1 VFQQRPHCS
10 EAVAHAS
17 LLRRRRSAGSKFTA
31 IVSFPSSDKD
41 RNSAVSNIGIKER
54 RVGSV
59 TILRADGEIRIG
71 LRFGGSSVSLP
82 SAVDSLLE
90 QGQRHILLNLAGVSS
105 IDARGL
111 GELVSTSIVVTR
123 SGGQFKLLNLT
134 RVLRDL
140 MKTTKLQTVFDVY
153 ESESQAVTSFAGEI
167 TASAETVSY
176 GQSTSIQDAKSLKDH

>member
-1 VFQQRPHCS
+1 M
-10 EAVAHAS
+10 
-17 LLRRRRSAGSKFTA
+17 
-31 IVSFPSSDKD
+31 VSFTRVCLRNATRRQQTNHCHYELSLSDKD

-59 TILRADGEIRIG
+59 TILSADGEIRIG

-90 QGQRHILLNLAGVSS
+90 QGQHHILLNLAGVGS

-111 GELVSTSIVVTR
+111 GELVSSYMLVTR

-134 RVLRDL
+134 QTLREL
-140 MKTTKLQTVFDVY
+140 MMTTKLLTVFDVY
-153 ESESQAVTSFAGEI
+153 ETESQAVDSFAGDKL
-167 TASAETVSY
+167 ASAAAVHCGSSETR
-176 GQSTSIQDAKSLKDH
+176 TL